1 MYPQAERLE
10 VTFDFETEALI
21 ASGVTKVDR
30 IHAYLGELDELL
42 FQFEKDTT
50 SREERVV
57 VAQHLFAWLWQ
68 KKPNRYKAGASF
80 QLHHVIEAQRSEGRE
95 PVGNC
100 LGLTLLY
107 NSLLRRKN
115 IDANAVYLD
124 NAFGSGP
131 HVLTA
136 LTTEKRAIDVENIL
150 SEGFDFKGHRKDVTR
165 RSLGERELVAEIYN
179 SAGNEFFR
187 AGELDKALRN
197 YEMAI
202 RLDPNHERAPL
213 NILIIGDK
221 IATQKGLRSK

>member
-1 MYPQAERLE
+1 MTFEFERG
-10 VTFDFETEALI
+10 ALI
-21 ASGVTKVDR
+21 ASGVTKEDR
-30 IHAYLGELDELL
+30 IRAYLGELDELL
-42 FQFEKDTT
+42 FQFEQDMT
-50 SREERVV
+50 SREDPVL

-80 QLHHVIEAQRSEGRE
+80 QLHHVIRAQRSEGGE

-115 IDANAVYLD
+115 IDASAVCLD
-124 NAFGSGP
+124 NAFGIGP

-136 LTTEKRAIDVENIL
+136 LTTDKGAIDVENIL
-150 SEGFDFKGHRKDVTR
+150 SDGFDFKGHLKDVTR

-179 SAGNEFFR
+179 SAGNGLFR
-187 AGELDKALRN
+187 AGEFEKALRN

-221 IATQKGLRSK
+221 IGTEKRLRSK

>member
-1 MYPQAERLE
+1 
-10 VTFDFETEALI
+10 VTFEFERGALI
-21 ASGVTKVDR
+21 ASGVTKEDR
-30 IHAYLGELDELL
+30 IRAYLGELDELL
-42 FQFEKDTT
+42 FQFEQDMT
-50 SREERVV
+50 SREDPVL

-80 QLHHVIEAQRSEGRE
+80 QLHHVIRAQRSEGGE

-115 IDANAVYLD
+115 IDASAVCLD
-124 NAFGSGP
+124 NAFGIGP

-136 LTTEKRAIDVENIL
+136 LTTDKGAIDVENIL
-150 SEGFDFKGHRKDVTR
+150 SDGFDFKGHLKDVTR

-179 SAGNEFFR
+179 SAGNGLFR
-187 AGELDKALRN
+187 AGEFEKALRN

-221 IATQKGLRSK
+221 IGTEKRLRSK

>member
-1 MYPQAERLE
+1 
-10 VTFDFETEALI
+10 VTSDFEREALI
-21 ASGVTKVDR
+21 ASGVTKEAW
-30 IHAYLGELDELL
+30 IHAYLRELDELL
-42 FQFEKDTT
+42 SQFELHVPTEGDPTP
-50 SREERVV
+50 
-57 VAQHLFAWLWQ
+57 VAQHLFVWLWQ

-80 QLHHVIEAQRSEGRE
+80 KLHHVIRAQRSKGRE

-115 IDANAVYLD
+115 IDASAVYLD
-124 NAFGSGP
+124 NAFGIGP

-136 LTTEKRAIDVENIL
+136 LTTEKGVIDVENIL
-150 SEGFDFKGHRKDVTR
+150 SDGFDYKGHLKDVTR

-187 AGELDKALRN
+187 AGQFDKALKN

-202 RLDPNHERAPL
+202 RLAPNHERAPL
-213 NILIIGDK
+213 NILIVGDK
-221 IATQKGLRSK
+221 IATEKGLRSK

>member
-1 MYPQAERLE
+1 MTFGFER
-10 VTFDFETEALI
+10 EALI
-21 ASGVTKVDR
+21 ASGVTKEDR
-30 IHAYLGELDELL
+30 MHAYLGELDELL
-42 FQFEKDTT
+42 SQFEHHVSTEGDPTL
-50 SREERVV
+50 

-68 KKPNRYKAGASF
+68 KNPNRYKAGASF
-80 QLHHVIEAQRSEGRE
+80 RLHHVIRAQRSEGRE

-115 IDANAVYLD
+115 IGASAIYLD
-124 NAFGSGP
+124 NAFGIGP

-136 LTTEKRAIDVENIL
+136 LMTEKGVIDVENIL
-150 SEGFDFKGHRKDVTR
+150 SDGFDYKGHLKDVTR
-165 RSLGERELVAEIYN
+165 RSLGERKLVAEIYN

-187 AGELDKALRN
+187 SGQYDKALRN

-221 IATQKGLRSK
+221 ISTEKGLRSK

>member
-1 MYPQAERLE
+1 M
-10 VTFDFETEALI
+10 TFDFEREALI
-21 ASGVTKVDR
+21 ASGVTRDDR
-30 IHAYLGELDELL
+30 INAYLRELDGLL
-42 FQFEKDTT
+42 SQFQEQLIPSSDPILA
-50 SREERVV
+50 
-57 VAQHLFAWLWQ
+57 AQDLFVWLWQ

-80 QLHHVIEAQRSEGRE
+80 QLHHVIRAQRGEGRE

-107 NSLLRRKN
+107 NSLLKRKN
-115 IDANAVYLD
+115 IDASAIYLD
-124 NAFGSGP
+124 NAFGIGP

-136 LTTEKRAIDVENIL
+136 LTTEKKVTDVENIL
-150 SEGFDFKGHRKDVTR
+150 SHGFDYKGHPKDVRR

-187 AGELDKALRN
+187 AGEFGKALRN

-221 IATQKGLRSK
+221 IATERGPRSK